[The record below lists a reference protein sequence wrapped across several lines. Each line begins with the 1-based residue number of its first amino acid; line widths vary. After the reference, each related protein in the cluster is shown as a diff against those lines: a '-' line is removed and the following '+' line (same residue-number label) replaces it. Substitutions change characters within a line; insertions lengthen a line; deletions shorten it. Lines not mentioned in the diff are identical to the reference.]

1 MEKTKLFYFYDALCG
16 WCFGFS
22 PVIQK
27 LYQDN
32 KEKYDFQIISG
43 GMMTGER
50 VGSINQIAPYIK
62 TAYKRVEELSGVKF
76 GERYLN
82 ETLADGTSILNSLR
96 PAIALSIVK
105 SLKPE
110 LAFECARLLHETIY
124 VDGLGVDTDEFYL
137 ALAEKINFDKAEF
150 LNLMSSEVYL
160 KLAEE
165 DFMITKDY
173 VINGFPTLVAEK
185 NAKFYLVSNGY
196 TSIENIEISLEN
208 LDKM

>member
-1 MEKTKLFYFYDALCG
+1 MEKTKLIYFYDALCG

-27 LYQDN
+27 IYQDN
-32 KEKYDFQIISG
+32 KDKYDFQIISG

-76 GERYLN
+76 GEKYLN
-82 ETLADGTSILNSLR
+82 ETLAEGTSVLNSLR

-105 SLKPE
+105 ALKPE
-110 LAFECARLLHETIY
+110 QAFECAKLLHETIY
-124 VDGLGVDTDEFYL
+124 VDGLGVDTDEFYS
-137 ALAEKINFDKAEF
+137 ALAEKIFFDKEEF
-150 LNLMSSEVYL
+150 LKLMAFEEYL

-165 DFMITKDY
+165 DFMITKDFG
-173 VINGFPTLVAEK
+173 INGFPTLVAEK
-185 NAKFYLVSNGY
+185 NEKFYLVSNGF
-196 TSIENIEISLEN
+196 TPIENILNSLEN